1 MCKVH
6 SIENGKVN
14 ACSLRAINST
24 RVMSIFSAQTGER
37 MPLKIVLQLGEPVT
51 ASQRQDVLTVSQ
63 INFLNHYLCCFT
75 GVNYKV
81 HVHSTP
87 VLLNSVY
94 RFYGYHL
101 LALI

>member
-75 GVNYKV
+75 GVNHKV

-87 VLLNSVY
+87 LLLNSVY